1 MTLTRNGLKSA
12 IIVSDPLHMKR
23 AMMMADGLGIDAVP
37 SPTATTR
44 YQSFQ
49 TKFGF
54 LIREIYFFHHYIV
67 TEN

>member
-1 MTLTRNGLKSA
+1 
-12 IIVSDPLHMKR
+12 MKR

-54 LIREIYFFHHYIV
+54 LIREIYLFHHYIV